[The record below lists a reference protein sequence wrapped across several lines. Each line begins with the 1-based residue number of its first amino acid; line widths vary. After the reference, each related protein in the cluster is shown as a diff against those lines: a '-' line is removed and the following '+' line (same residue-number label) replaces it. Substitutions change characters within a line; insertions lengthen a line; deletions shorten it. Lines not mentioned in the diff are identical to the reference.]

1 MVPNTLA
8 VKVEDVLRP
17 IVGGVLASVSVDL
30 EAKRLG
36 KTAETITLLDL
47 PMMAENL
54 SNQLRLVVGPDLA
67 QAAGRRVKGLM

>member
-1 MVPNTLA
+1 M
-8 VKVEDVLRP
+8 KVTSVLEP

-47 PMMAENL
+47 PTMAENL
-54 SNQLRLVVGPDLA
+54 SSQLRLVVGPDLA
-67 QAAGRRVKGLM
+67 QAAGRRVREIA